1 MTRVLVSVL
10 AVATALTTRLSQ
22 SDQPTPSV
30 PFGVGERFTYDV
42 KLGPFK
48 AGRGSME
55 MTSLDTVRG
64 RTAWRA
70 VFRVKGG
77 ILGYKADNTM
87 ESWIDTLTMYSL
99 RFTQDFEQTGKDRR
113 KHYEIYPERSIYQ
126 EPDKPEQPSVPD
138 PLDDASFIYFIRTV
152 PLEIGRTYSFDRYFR
167 PDKNPVR
174 IKVLRRETV
183 KVPAGTYQTIVVQP
197 IIKSKGI
204 FSENSKAEIWFSED
218 ANRIMVQLK
227 ADLPVGSL
235 NLYLTSARPPTLSI
249 PSPVSSPIP
258 SSPAPNPVPPP

>member
-1 MTRVLVSVL
+1 MIPGLVGAV
-10 AVATALTTRLSQ
+10 AVATALTTLLTAARQ
-22 SDQPTPSV
+22 QPSPAV
-30 PFGVGERFTYDV
+30 PFGVGERFTYEV

-55 MTSLDTVRG
+55 VTGIDTVRG
-64 RTAWRA
+64 RPAYRT

-87 ESWIDTLTMYSL
+87 ESWIDTATLASL
-99 RFTQDFEQTGKDRR
+99 RFKQDFEQTGSDRK
-113 KHYEIYPERSIYQ
+113 KHYDIFPDRSVYQ
-126 EPDKPEQPSVPD
+126 EPNKPEQPSVTD

-152 PLEIGRTYSFDRYFR
+152 PLEIGRTYSFERYFR
-167 PDKNPVR
+167 PEKNPVR

-183 KVPAGTYQTIVVQP
+183 KVPAGTYQAIVVQP

-235 NLYLTSARPPTLSI
+235 NLYLTSARPPTISMPTI
-249 PSPVSSPIP
+249 PSTP
-258 SSPAPNPVPPP
+258 

>member
-1 MTRVLVSVL
+1 MMPALVSVL
-10 AVATALTTRLSQ
+10 ALATAVTTLVQ
-22 SDQPTPSV
+22 QGQQPTPPV

-55 MTSLDTVRG
+55 VTGLDTLRG
-64 RTAWRA
+64 RTVWRI

-87 ESWIDTLTMYSL
+87 ESWIDTVTKFSL
-99 RFTQDFEQTGKDRR
+99 RFTQDFEQTGKDR
-113 KHYEIYPERSIYQ
+113 KKVYEIFPERSVYQ

-152 PLEIGRTYSFDRYFR
+152 PLEIGRTYSFERYFR
-167 PDKNPVR
+167 PNKNPVR

-204 FSENSKAEIWFSED
+204 FSEDSKAEIWFSED

-235 NLYLTSARPPTLSI
+235 NLYLTSATPPAVSL
-249 PSPVSSPIP
+249 PNLVSPP
-258 SSPAPNPVPPP
+258 

>member
-1 MTRVLVSVL
+1 MTPALVSVL
-10 AVATALTTRLSQ
+10 AMASALTTLLHQR
-22 SDQPTPSV
+22 DQPTPAV

-55 MTSLDTVRG
+55 VTELDTLHG
-64 RTAWRA
+64 RTAWHA
-70 VFRVKGG
+70 VFRVRGG

-87 ESWIDTLTMYSL
+87 ESWIDTVTLSSL
-99 RFTQDFEQTGKDRR
+99 RFTQDFEQTGKDRK
-113 KHYEIYPERSIYQ
+113 KHYEIFPERSVYQ
-126 EPDKPEQPSVPD
+126 EPNKPEQPSVPD
-138 PLDDASFIYFIRTV
+138 PLDDASFIYFVRTV
-152 PLEIGRTYSFDRYFR
+152 PLEIGRTYSFDRYFK
-167 PDKNPVR
+167 PDANPVR

-204 FSENSKAEIWFSED
+204 FSENSKSEIWFSED

-235 NLYLTSARPPTLSI
+235 NLYLTTARPPTLSI
-249 PSPVSSPIP
+249 PTPVS
-258 SSPAPNPVPPP
+258 PP

>member
-1 MTRVLVSVL
+1 MMSVLVSVL
-10 AVATALTTRLSQ
+10 ALATALATTARR
-22 SDQPTPSV
+22 DQPTPTV

-55 MTSLDTVRG
+55 ITSTDTVRG
-64 RTAWRA
+64 RTAYRA

-87 ESWIDTLTMYSL
+87 ETWMDTASMVSL
-99 RFTQDFEQTGKDRR
+99 RFTQDFEQTGKDRNKR
-113 KHYEIYPERSIYQ
+113 YEIFPDRAVYQ

-235 NLYLTSARPPTLSI
+235 NLYLTSARPPTLTI
-249 PSPVSSPIP
+249 PTVTT
-258 SSPAPNPVPPP
+258 PP

>member
-1 MTRVLVSVL
+1 MIPGLVGAV
-10 AVATALTTRLSQ
+10 AVATALTTLLTAARQ
-22 SDQPTPSV
+22 QPNPAV
-30 PFGVGERFTYDV
+30 PFGVGERFTYEV

-55 MTSLDTVRG
+55 VTGIDTVRG
-64 RTAWRA
+64 RPAYRT

-87 ESWIDTLTMYSL
+87 ESWIDTATLASL
-99 RFTQDFEQTGKDRR
+99 RFKQDFEQTGSDRQR
-113 KHYEIYPERSIYQ
+113 TYEIFPDRTMYQ
-126 EPDKPEQPSVPD
+126 EGEKPEQSSVAD

-152 PLEIGRTYSFDRYFR
+152 PLEIGRTYSFERYFR
-167 PDKNPVR
+167 PEKNPVR

-183 KVPAGTYQTIVVQP
+183 KVPAGTYQAIVVQP

-235 NLYLTSARPPTLSI
+235 NLYLTSARPPTLSMPTI
-249 PSPVSSPIP
+249 PSTP
-258 SSPAPNPVPPP
+258 